1 MSTDPWGRVDDDGT
15 VYVRTA
21 EGERAVGSW
30 QAGEPEEALAYFH
43 RKFDELAT
51 QVELLEQRLRGTDL
65 PPAQAEATIVKLRES
80 IADAHAVGDLASLEG
95 RLDALTEVV
104 GKRRE
109 EVRAARDLA
118 RAQSREI
125 KERIV
130 AEAERIAEDTTH
142 WKSGGERLRQLV
154 EEWKTAERID
164 RVTEAALWKRL
175 SAARTAF
182 AKRRKSYFAGLDE
195 QRESVRS
202 IKERIVSEAE
212 ALATSTD
219 WGPTASAYRDLMQR
233 VEDRRPGLPRGRGRP
248 VDPVQGRPGPVL
260 PGPIRGVRR
269 TRRLAPGQR
278 RGQGAHPRRRG
289 AHRPRDRRQG
299 GAIRPTGRARALGG
313 RRTGAARGEGQARRR
328 PAQDRRGGSQGRG
341 GRVEAVEPRG
351 ARTGRRPPST
361 SSAGRSS
368 SWRPAGQGLGRR
380 QGQGCEGGRGGHL
393 PAAPGWRAERTL
405 ASSPDLAGDRRG
417 REDAPGTER
426 RRGPPLPGIAQP
438 WPTPRVRSRRDQE
451 CRGGP
456 ACGPVRRSRR
466 SCFARD
472 PPGQLVTR

>member
-1 MSTDPWGRVDDDGT
+1 MREDTVSTDPWGRVDDDGT

-43 RKFDELAT
+43 RKYDELAT

-80 IADAHAVGDLASLEG
+80 ITEAHAVGDLGALED
-95 RLDALTEVV
+95 RLAALSELV

-109 EVRAARDLA
+109 EVKAARDQA

-202 IKERIVSEAE
+202 IKERIVAEAE
-212 ALATSTD
+212 QLATSTD
-219 WGPTASAYRDLMQR
+219 WGDTASAYRELMRQWKNAGR
-233 VEDRRPGLPRGRGRP
+233 ASREAEDELWGRFKGAQDQFFQARSAVFAERDASLRENAEAKERILADAERILPVTDARSARAALRGVLERWEA
-248 VDPVQGRPGPVL
+248 VGPVPRESRDKL
-260 PGPIRGVRR
+260 EGGLRRIDEAVRKAEETEWKR
-269 TRRLAPGQR
+269 SNPEA
-278 RGQGAHPRRRG
+278 
-289 AHRPRDRRQG
+289 
-299 GAIRPTGRARALGG
+299 RARAQNTVDQLRRSIEQLEG
-313 RRTGAARGEGQARRR
+313 RLAKASAAGKDKDVKEAEEAIAAR
-328 PAQDRRGGSQGRG
+328 
-341 GRVEAVEPRG
+341 
-351 ARTGRRPPST
+351 
-361 SSAGRSS
+361 RS
-368 SWRPAGQGLGRR
+368 WL
-380 QGQGCEGGRGGHL
+380 EE
-393 PAAPGWRAERTL
+393 AERTL
-405 ASSPDLAGDRRG
+405 AEFS
-417 REDAPGTER
+417 
-426 RRGPPLPGIAQP
+426 
-438 WPTPRVRSRRDQE
+438 
-451 CRGGP
+451 
-456 ACGPVRRSRR
+456 
-466 SCFARD
+466 
-472 PPGQLVTR
+472 